1 MTASTTSWGFPF
13 RVGADGRTASD
24 VERQVR
30 DLIELVIF
38 TEQGERINRPD
49 FGSGARQLL
58 FGAASPEVAAAVEL
72 LIQGALQRWLGDV
85 MRVERLAVT
94 AQDATLRID
103 IAWRLLATD
112 EQQFVSLVR
121 EG

>member
-1 MTASTTSWGFPF
+1 MTHWGFPF
-13 RVGADGRTASD
+13 RIGPDGRTAGGD
-24 VERQVR
+24 AERRVR
-30 DLIELVIF
+30 DLIELVLF
-38 TEQGERINRPD
+38 TQAGERINRPD

-85 MRVERLAVT
+85 LQVERLAVA
-94 AQDATLRID
+94 AQDAVLRID

-112 EQQFVSLVR
+112 ERQSTTLVQ
-121 EG
+121 GG